1 MWQSNKDKQNSRRM
15 SGALLCAALLHV
27 VLFFALDRFAR
38 FPDTS
43 LSSDRG
49 TVTRIQLR
57 LPQAQPES
65 KLQTADKIES
75 YHSQPKDQVERDAS
89 GAEQPAKE
97 ISHKSAEPV
106 VETIREPA
114 PASPTEQNEAS
125 TEAGPQQNQAA
136 LTKAEKSIR
145 DTSGDSPSKSIP
157 NDSEN
162 KSKTESISSEQP
174 YQRRAAEGTPQV
186 SNQEPASHQEFT
198 VYLQQLIEEKRR
210 YPRAARRRNIE
221 GAVEFSVHVSR
232 AGDLAELTL
241 NSSSG
246 SRILDKAAEDLL
258 ERVFP
263 VDYPLQENVRT
274 TVRIIYK
281 LTEV

>member
-1 MWQSNKDKQNSRRM
+1 MWQANKDKQNSRRM

-49 TVTRIQLR
+49 TATRIQLS
-57 LPQAQPES
+57 LPQAQAES

-75 YHSQPKDQVERDAS
+75 NHSQPKDQAKQDPS
-89 GAEQPAKE
+89 PAEPAAKD
-97 ISHKSAEPV
+97 INQKAAEPV
-106 VETIREPA
+106 VEPVHEPA
-114 PASPTEQNEAS
+114 PPSMNERKKAASEVEQQQNE
-125 TEAGPQQNQAA
+125 PA
-136 LTKAEKSIR
+136 LTKAEKSIGETR
-145 DTSGDSPSKSIP
+145 ADSPSKISSS
-157 NDSEN
+157 DSEIDM
-162 KSKTESISSEQP
+162 KAELTAMEQS
-174 YQRRAAEGTPQV
+174 YHRQAAEGLPQA
-186 SNQEPASHQEFT
+186 SPQEPAAHQEFT

-221 GAVEFSVHVSR
+221 GAVEFSVHVNR
-232 AGDLAELTL
+232 GGDLAGLTL

-263 VDYPLQENVRT
+263 VDYPLQGNVRT